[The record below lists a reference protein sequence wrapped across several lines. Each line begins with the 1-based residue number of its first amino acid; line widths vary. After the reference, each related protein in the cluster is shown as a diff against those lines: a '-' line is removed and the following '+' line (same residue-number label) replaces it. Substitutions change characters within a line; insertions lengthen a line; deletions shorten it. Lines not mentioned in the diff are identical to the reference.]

1 MPIKEISINSEWVY
15 EAPDVRDNFATLG
28 KTGAANPNG
37 VVQGDYLG
45 QTFVTTAGVPYI
57 CTALKNGVTNSVWG
71 QITLAGS

>member
-1 MPIKEISINSEWVY
+1 MSLKEISINTAWVY

-28 KTGAANPNG
+28 NTGADDPNG

-57 CTALKNGVTNSVWG
+57 CIALQDGETDSVWG
-71 QITLAGS
+71 QITLAGD